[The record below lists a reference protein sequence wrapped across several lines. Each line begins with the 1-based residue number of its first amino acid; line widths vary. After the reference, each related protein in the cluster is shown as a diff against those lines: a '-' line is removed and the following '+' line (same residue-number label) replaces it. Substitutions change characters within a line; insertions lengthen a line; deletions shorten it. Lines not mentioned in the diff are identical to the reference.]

1 MSVFLVKVEKSIV
14 APKASGTERLP
25 LRSWRKTGASVASM
39 TNAPPMYC
47 TVVTLVVG
55 VAVCTTGTLGKVG
68 YDSCASAPVVV
79 SRVQKTPLVPLQLAV
94 KRSPVLVLLLLVLS
108 IWVTGVT
115 SVLVTAKS
123 QPSFQF
129 LSR

>member
-68 YDSCASAPVVV
+68 YDSWTSAQVGV
-79 SRVQKTPLVPLQLAV
+79 SGVQKTPLVPAQLGGT
-94 KRSPVLVLLLLVLS
+94 KSPVLVMLN
-108 IWVTGVT
+108 IE
-115 SVLVTAKS
+115 
-123 QPSFQF
+123 
-129 LSR
+129 